1 MSKHERWELAQMQ
14 SLPLDAKIGMTEYRI
29 REWVEYYGEDGVSV
43 SFSGGKD
50 STVLLH
56 ILRKIYPNVKAIFF
70 DTGLEYPEI
79 RLFVKGYEN
88 VDWIRP
94 KMNFREVITK
104 YGYPFISKEV
114 SDCVQGAR
122 KYLTS
127 ILNEAQSPDRQ
138 HKYSYF
144 YDKLTGQGK
153 YSKGDYP

>member
-14 SLPLDAKIGMTEYRI
+14 SLPLESKIKMTEYRI

-56 ILRKIYPNVKAIFF
+56 ILRKIYPNVKAVFF

-94 KMNFREVITK
+94 KMNDEFTVDE
-104 YGYPFISKEV
+104 FIE
-114 SDCVQGAR
+114 
-122 KYLTS
+122 LT
-127 ILNEAQSPDRQ
+127 INDFGGEIIEQLKGRW
-138 HKYSYF
+138 
-144 YDKLTGQGK
+144 DKLK
-153 YSKGDYP
+153 KGESD

>member
-1 MSKHERWELAQMQ
+1 MSKHEKWELAQMQ
-14 SLPLDAKIGMTEYRI
+14 SLPLEAKIRMTEYRI
-29 REWVEYYGEDGVSV
+29 REWVEYYGEDGVYV

-56 ILRKIYPNVKAIFF
+56 IVMGMYPNIKAIFI

-79 RLFVKGYEN
+79 KKFVKMFDN
-88 VDWIRP
+88 VDIIRP
-94 KMNFREVITK
+94 DIVFKDVIIK

-127 ILNEAQSPDRQ
+127 ILDENTIARQTDRQ
-138 HKYSYF
+138 
-144 YDKLTGQGK
+144 TA
-153 YSKGDYP
+153 